1 MDYGLLSVI
10 LAMLFVTNSG
20 MRRNYPHEIY
30 AIWYIFSLFFLIF
43 FALYVVAEKKG
54 QRVTEVLGPS
64 FVETL
69 QAIHGMLTNVQDE
82 LLLVGTIVY
91 LGVAP
96 QLLTYVLSGLSGSA
110 TAPIYVRQIGLV
122 AVWSVIKFLAG
133 LGGILLAQPAAKLAM
148 GASVPPGDFSQG
160 TLAVLF
166 AFAIAITQH
175 AYFDRGFEIPIG
187 LGLRVGFQAPWL
199 VKIHAWLTRHRPA
212 ALEDDVKLDVV
223 KDAAVV
229 AAIAA
234 ATAAVTVL
242 RDPAADMVT
251 IAPRVIQGV
260 VAIEEATRAEARAA
274 AEANPANEIEHEWV
288 LPVFVASVHFRGP
301 LVDRLERWLLTER
314 LYRDNTDADHHRA
327 SVDIDN
333 EKSG

>member
-1 MDYGLLSVI
+1 MDYGLLSLILVI
-10 LAMLFVTNSG
+10 LFVANSE
-20 MRRNYPHEIY
+20 MRKNYPHEIY
-30 AIWYIFSLFFLIF
+30 VIWYIFSLFFLIF

-54 QRVTEVLGPS
+54 QRITEVLGPS

-69 QAIHGMLTNVQDE
+69 QAIHDTLTNVQDE

-91 LGVAP
+91 LGIAP

-133 LGGILLAQPAAKLAM
+133 LGGILLAQPATKLAM
-148 GASVPPGDFSQG
+148 GASVPPGDFLQG
-160 TLAVLF
+160 MVAVGF
-166 AFAIAITQH
+166 AFAIAVIQH

-187 LGLRVGFQAPWL
+187 FGLRVGFHVPWL
-199 VKIHAWLTRHRPA
+199 IKIHEWLTRHRPA
-212 ALEDDVKLDVV
+212 ALEHDVKVDVL
-223 KDAAVV
+223 KDAAIV
-229 AAIAA
+229 AATAA

-242 RDPAADMVT
+242 RDPAADIVT
-251 IAPRVIQGV
+251 IAPRVVKGV

-274 AEANPANEIEHEWV
+274 AEAKLANEIEHEWV
-288 LPVFVASVHFRGP
+288 LRVFIASLHFRGP
-301 LVDRLERWLLTER
+301 LVDRLERWLLAER
-314 LYRDNTDADHHRA
+314 LYREKADAAHHRA